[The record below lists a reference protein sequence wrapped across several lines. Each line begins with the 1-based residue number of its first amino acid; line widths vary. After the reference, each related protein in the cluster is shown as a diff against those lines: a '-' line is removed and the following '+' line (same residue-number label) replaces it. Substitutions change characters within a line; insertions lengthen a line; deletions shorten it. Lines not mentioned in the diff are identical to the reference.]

1 MQDIAN
7 DFLQE
12 GYSKLLRVSTVQ
24 YTTNATNNLPKNLY
38 FNFLYMFYGVTMI
51 FLQNIKLTLPEFSV
65 KENFSLKCRKKEK
78 NPKKEQ
84 SIPEIF
90 RKSYYQNILN
100 RIRLKR

>member
-1 MQDIAN
+1 MQQTI
-7 DFLQE
+7 
-12 GYSKLLRVSTVQ
+12 Y
-24 YTTNATNNLPKNLY
+24 PKIYILIC
-38 FNFLYMFYGVTMI
+38 LYMFYGVTMI

-100 RIRLKR
+100 RIRLKRYTIPKTKKMAQTIRAKNCKRNKDF